1 MARTTRADTIEALDN
16 ETAHLIGILRHIAV
30 LELLVDDDDQ
40 DLILDMLR
48 AAAQLKA
55 RIIARR
61 RQWTRT

>member
-30 LELLVDDDDQ
+30 LELLVEEEDR

-48 AAAQLKA
+48 AAARLKQ

-61 RQWTRT
+61 QQWKR